1 MPSISLPPAP
11 LLREP
16 CAAGRRGAARVA
28 SGVHWQ
34 RNVECVYQVA
44 VITEICE
51 HHRPGKFWRIEP
63 ALSVAVPL
71 GQPRV
76 DLGEGT
82 GLSARS
88 QGPAEGRSRAGC
100 CPSSPPPVAIP
111 TAPCCWDD
119 PGEGQR
125 DSSVA
130 QRHGCFLP
138 LHPRGLQV
146 RARPRPGCPEAAPG
160 VAEDWGPRWDLS
172 AALLG
177 VRLLVAGSSRTV
189 GWRVSAWRGSGFL

>member
-1 MPSISLPPAP
+1 MQSSHQLSRTKLGGVKRCWRSSLPSISLPPAP
-11 LLREP
+11 LRREP
-16 CAAGRRGAARVA
+16 CAAGRRGAG
-28 SGVHWQ
+28 GVQ

-63 ALSVAVPL
+63 ALSVAAPL

-76 DLGEGT
+76 GLGEGA

-100 CPSSPPPVAIP
+100 CPSPPPPVALP
-111 TAPCCWDD
+111 AAPCCWDD

-125 DSSVA
+125 D
-130 QRHGCFLP
+130 G
-138 LHPRGLQV
+138 
-146 RARPRPGCPEAAPG
+146 
-160 VAEDWGPRWDLS
+160 
-172 AALLG
+172 
-177 VRLLVAGSSRTV
+177 
-189 GWRVSAWRGSGFL
+189 